1 MEQGDATP
9 KRRLKAFAEN
19 ERIPYCFTDE
29 DRLAW
34 TFGLD
39 EDHSRDQLNS
49 LIIISKIGNAGG
61 RSKITGSSILEAQD

>member
-1 MEQGDATP
+1 MEQGDATT

-19 ERIPYCFTDE
+19 ERSPFCFTDE
-29 DRLAW
+29 DRFAW

-49 LIIISKIGNAGG
+49 LIILSKIGNAGG
-61 RSKITGSSILEAQD
+61 RSKITGLSILEAQD